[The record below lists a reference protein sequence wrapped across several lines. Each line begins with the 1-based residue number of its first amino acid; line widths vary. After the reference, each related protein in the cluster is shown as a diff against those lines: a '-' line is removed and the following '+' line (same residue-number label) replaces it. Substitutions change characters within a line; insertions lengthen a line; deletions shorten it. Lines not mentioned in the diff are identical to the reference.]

1 VDRTEVK
8 KATDFLD
15 NFFDSESDSDGG
27 IQVSKMNKIS
37 PLQSNSPRP
46 SRFGDML
53 NVSQE
58 KYATGQNPLPLRT
71 SQGSSHGITTT
82 SQFTRKIAVGSPCDM
97 ADLNTSA
104 IETIEESKSLIGLFV
119 PEDSTMVKSSPA
131 RTAEIRPSVTF
142 DANVLFDDSH
152 SDGPPVCGH
161 NIILSSSPIRDNDL
175 SSSIGPIKPG
185 KTSKPLIPKEK
196 LAEAESRC
204 DHGYDYDKR
213 LVSSKKSNP
222 FLDRLMSN
230 ASSTRQRYEK
240 SRQEQAVLRKDREK
254 ERELTAAAAQDL
266 DVDDSFPDRSSPIRP
281 ARSSSR
287 TRNAILSEPVK
298 VQPSNPVRT
307 TERSKTDVTA
317 ENRAQTRA
325 TKQQQREELR
335 RLKEAN
341 KVNRTKEQLLGEM
354 IIHIPKIV
362 FSLMKHKKCEGELEG
377 IEIHQSSRE
386 DPCVTWQRKV
396 VSEYD
401 KVTDSFIPTSPHI
414 IDEFK
419 CCLIY
424 DAKEFFAM
432 MEMETLLTKFI
443 SFKTD
448 HPEFESIIIILVEWE
463 QLIQKMKN
471 AENRRYTERMRD
483 EPEKTKKRRK
493 KPSIEDIAD
502 LQQMEETVAELQVNG
517 FKIFTTK
524 NMHETSV
531 WLKSFTYA
539 ISMARYDKLERNPEF
554 ANIGSIRSG
563 KDTQDVYLQMLL
575 QFKFMTEVRAKRVVD
590 VIPSLES
597 LYRSVQNGSVPLGRD
612 GKTAMNSNVES
623 AVKKLFK
630 SKNENELLHMK

>member
-1 VDRTEVK
+1 MVT
-8 KATDFLD
+8 
-15 NFFDSESDSDGG
+15 
-27 IQVSKMNKIS
+27 
-37 PLQSNSPRP
+37 
-46 SRFGDML
+46 
-53 NVSQE
+53 
-58 KYATGQNPLPLRT
+58 
-71 SQGSSHGITTT
+71 
-82 SQFTRKIAVGSPCDM
+82 
-97 ADLNTSA
+97 DLNTSV
-104 IETIEESKSLIGLFV
+104 IESIEESKSLIGLFV
-119 PEDSTMVKSSPA
+119 PEDSTMVKSSPSRA
-131 RTAEIRPSVTF
+131 SEIHPSVRF
-142 DANVLFDDSH
+142 DASVLFDGGH
-152 SDGPPVCGH
+152 SDGPLICGH
-161 NIILSSSPIRDNDL
+161 NIILSSSPIRENDL

-185 KTSKPLIPKEK
+185 KASKPLIPEEK
-196 LAEAESRC
+196 LADAESQY
-204 DHGYDYDKR
+204 DYDYDYDYDKS

-222 FLDRLMSN
+222 FLDKLMCN

-240 SRQEQAVLRKDREK
+240 SCQEQAIQTKDREK
-254 ERELTAAAAQDL
+254 EREQTAADAAQDL
-266 DVDDSFPDRSSPIRP
+266 DVGDSSSDRSSPIRP
-281 ARSSSR
+281 PCSSR
-287 TRNAILSEPVK
+287 NRNSILSEPVN

-317 ENRAQTRA
+317 ENRAQAKA

-377 IEIHQSSRE
+377 IEIRESFRE

-401 KVTDSFIPTSPHI
+401 KATDFFIPTSPRI

-432 MEMETLLTKFI
+432 MEMETLLIKFI
-443 SFKTD
+443 RFKTD
-448 HPEFESIIIILVEWE
+448 HPEFESIVIILVEWE
-463 QLIQKMKN
+463 QLVQKLKN

-502 LQQMEETVAELQVNG
+502 LQQLEETVAELQVNG

-575 QFKFMTEVRAKRVVD
+575 QFKFMTEVRAKRVVE

-597 LYRSVQNGSVPLGRD
+597 LYRSVQNGSLPLGRD

-623 AVKKLFK
+623 AVKRFFK